1 MSEYKFVVMGDGGVG
16 KTALTIQLTSNHFI
30 EYYDPTIESSYRRQV
45 VIDDKACILD
55 VLDTAGQEEYTALR
69 SQWIRTGE
77 GFVIVYDVT
86 NRSTF
91 EVVEKFRTQILQDL
105 DVSAA
110 PMILVGNKCD
120 LEDRREVTTMEGT
133 ELAKSWGS
141 AFIETSARTR
151 LNVDEV
157 FFTLVR
163 QIRDWS
169 NRSLATEKKEGK
181 KGHKLPLSILK
192 LKKKIVYVVDQ
203 HKECKIV

>member
-1 MSEYKFVVMGDGGVG
+1 MSEYKLVVMGDGGVG

>member
-1 MSEYKFVVMGDGGVG
+1 MSEYKLVVMGDGGVG

-105 DVSAA
+105 DVRAA